1 MALSDN
7 LLRLA
12 NRAREAEDRFEAAKT
27 QGRNQVE
34 EHVEQAREKSQTT
47 MNKLRTDVTTAT
59 GQAEAWGDG
68 IQRSWTEHVAHVRDR
83 IDARKTR
90 HESKVAE
97 RYAEDA
103 QKYAEFTIDFAYSAI
118 EEAEYAVLDAVLTQ
132 LDADEAAASTAS

>member
-12 NRAREAEDRFEAAKT
+12 NRAKEAEDRVEAAKT
-27 QGRNQVE
+27 QGRSQVE
-34 EHVEQAREKSQTT
+34 ERVEQARQNSQAT
-47 MNKLRTDVTTAT
+47 MEKLRTDVSAAT

-68 IQRSWTEHVAHVRDR
+68 IQRSWTDHVAHVRDR
-83 IDARKTR
+83 IDARKAR

-97 RYAEDA
+97 RYADDA
-103 QKYAEFTIDFAYSAI
+103 EKYAEFTIDFAFSAI
-118 EEAEYAVLDAVLTQ
+118 EEAEYAVLDAVLTR